1 MGPSAHARPY
11 ESSRE
16 KRTVRRAAALS
27 ITFVVVSGATAL
39 GAGASVGTPR
49 GVNPGAQYEG
59 KGVALVVGPDGE
71 SVTIEELPV
80 ELDCT
85 GTAPTNAGEIGIDL
99 PLKGRT
105 FSSGSKQSD
114 RYIAGKFSAN
124 GKKVTG
130 EVRETAFEDPAKGFD
145 CKAFSGKWSAKLVK
159 GTGTA
164 AGTVLAR
171 DDFSDPTSGF
181 EEYNTANGY
190 AEYLDDDRFRV
201 GLRGAG
207 TLVALRAEPEA
218 QDVVVESDA
227 VIFSKDPSDAAG
239 LVCRATASDTYVGAF
254 LQANGNAIIAVFRYG
269 AVVEPSR
276 QVQVPGFDATPSAQ
290 HRLRLSCGSETVGG
304 RFAQLAFSVD
314 GEEVLTLTH
323 DPGVVGATGVAAA
336 GSSGATEVV
345 YSDFVVRT
353 P

>member
-1 MGPSAHARPY
+1 MRTIVHARRVAPLGFAVVLLIGNGAVG
-11 ESSRE
+11 SS
-16 KRTVRRAAALS
+16 
-27 ITFVVVSGATAL
+27 
-39 GAGASVGTPR
+39 ASVATPR
-49 GVNPGAQYEG
+49 GVNAGAEYEG
-59 KGVALVVGPDGE
+59 KGVALVVGPGGR
-71 SVTIEELPV
+71 SVTIESLPIDL
-80 ELDCT
+80 ECT
-85 GTAPTNAGEIGIDL
+85 GTAPTNAGEIGIEL
-99 PLKGRT
+99 PLDGRT
-105 FSSGSKQSD
+105 FSSGSKKSD
-114 RYIAGKFSAN
+114 RCIAGKFSAN

-145 CKAFSGKWSAKLVK
+145 CKAFSGKWSANLVK

-164 AGTVLAR
+164 SGTVLAR
-171 DDFSDPTSGF
+171 DDFSDPASGF

-201 GLRGAG
+201 GARGAG
-207 TLVALRAEPEA
+207 TLVALRAQPEA
-218 QDVVVESDA
+218 QDVIVEADA
-227 VIFSKDPSDAAG
+227 AIFSTDPSDSAG

-254 LQANGNAIIAVFRYG
+254 LQANGNAILAVFRYG

-276 QVQVPGFDATPSAQ
+276 QVQVPGFDATPSAK

-314 GEEVLTLTH
+314 GEEVLTLSH

-345 YSDFVVRT
+345 YSDFVVRA